1 MTASQEPK
9 VSVVVPVYGVEAYI
23 GQCVR
28 SLFSQTWDNCEFIF
42 VDDGS
47 PDNSI
52 SMLESVLTTEFPQL
66 QSSVKVLHEPNSGL
80 PCARMAGLAKAEGD
94 YIIHVDSDDWV
105 EPDYV
110 RNLVEKAIDE
120 GADVVYC
127 DFYKEYSGKKPKVY
141 REGDVDPATGPVAA

>member
-47 PDNSI
+47 PDNS
-52 SMLESVLTTEFPQL
+52 LDTPALLRSVYGFVVANRAPLVLGALRQNVKGTVLLTIPLNDSQL
-66 QSSVKVLHEPNSGL
+66 QMSK
-80 PCARMAGLAKAEGD
+80 
-94 YIIHVDSDDWV
+94 
-105 EPDYV
+105 
-110 RNLVEKAIDE
+110 IDILYE
-120 GADVVYC
+120 ISENESAYL
-127 DFYKEYSGKKPKVY
+127 SP
-141 REGDVDPATGPVAA
+141 

>member
-52 SMLESVLTTEFPQL
+52 SVLEGILAKEFP
-66 QSSVKVLHEPNSGL
+66 G
-80 PCARMAGLAKAEGD
+80 
-94 YIIHVDSDDWV
+94 
-105 EPDYV
+105 
-110 RNLVEKAIDE
+110 
-120 GADVVYC
+120 
-127 DFYKEYSGKKPKVY
+127 
-141 REGDVDPATGPVAA
+141 

>member
-52 SMLESVLTTEFPQL
+52 SVLEGILAKEFPGQ
-66 QSSVKVLHEPNSGL
+66 QSCVKIIHKSNSGL
-80 PCARMAGLAKAEGD
+80 PRARMTGLAEAKGD
-94 YIIHVDSDDWV
+94 FIIHVDSDDWV

-110 RNLVEKAIDE
+110 RNLVGKALDE

-127 DFYKEYSGKKPKVY
+127 DFYKEYSGF
-141 REGDVDPATGPVAA
+141 